1 MIKTLQT
8 IIIVATVVHRFVI
21 IYQNLKEIK
30 NENKSTIKD
39 VTPKT
44 NRHT

>member
-8 IIIVATVVHRFVI
+8 IIIVATVIHRFVI
-21 IYQNLKEIK
+21 IYQNIKEE
-30 NENKSTIKD
+30 NENKPTIKS

-44 NRHT
+44 NHST